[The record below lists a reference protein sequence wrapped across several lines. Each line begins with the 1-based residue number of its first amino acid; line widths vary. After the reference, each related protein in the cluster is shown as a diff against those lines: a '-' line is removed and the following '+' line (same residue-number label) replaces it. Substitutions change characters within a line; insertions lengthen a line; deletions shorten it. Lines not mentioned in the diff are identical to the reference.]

1 MRLLSFC
8 LFRLFRPV
16 EEEEEEEEEL
26 AIKFA
31 IRN

>member
-1 MRLLSFC
+1 VLSFC